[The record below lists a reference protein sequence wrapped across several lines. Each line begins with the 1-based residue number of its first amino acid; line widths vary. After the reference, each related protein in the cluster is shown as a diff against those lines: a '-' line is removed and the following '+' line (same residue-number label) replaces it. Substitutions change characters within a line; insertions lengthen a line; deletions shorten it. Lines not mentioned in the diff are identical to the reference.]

1 MLSHVYFPIA
11 ALETMRPAEVVALLR
26 LMAHADLAGH
36 CWPMQATLAAG
47 TTMSPAAMQRAIAGL
62 AERGDLEVTHRFAR
76 SNVYTLAT
84 RFRRA
89 DKKPGNF
96 VRERKPVLRTFA
108 NIPRTSSGHPEDE
121 PAPIPASGCQL
132 PDFEVTEGEALKDQ
146 ESKNLKEGP
155 GAAAPP
161 LRPAQARNPWAR
173 QPWLRK
179 LSTYAGERLSGPQR
193 MLAWEL
199 IAAAEAGELG
209 RAQQRAIDQ
218 LDRQMRA
225 CGYR

>member
-1 MLSHVYFPIA
+1 MLSHVYFPIS
-11 ALETMRPAEVVALLR
+11 ALETMRPGEVVALLR

-36 CWPMQATLAAG
+36 AWPMQATLAAG

-84 RFRRA
+84 QFRRA
-89 DKKPGNF
+89 DKKRPEN
-96 VRERKPVLRTFA
+96 VREHVEHA
-108 NIPRTSSGHPEDE
+108 PEHVE
-121 PAPIPASGCQL
+121 HAPAPIPASGCHS
-132 PDFEVTEGEALKDQ
+132 PDFDKGKGEALKESD
-146 ESKNLKEGP
+146 SKNLKEAAP

-209 RAQQRAIDQ
+209 RDQQRAIDQ
-218 LDRQMRA
+218 LDRQMRT
-225 CGYR
+225 CGYQT